1 MLTAFRIGPFPL
13 LSAFFYFYPSQ
24 SLDPG
29 FYRPLLRKRKKVGK
43 HEQSELQMKDTNK
56 NQNESASSQIRTH
69 A

>member
-29 FYRPLLRKRKKVGK
+29 FYRPLQRKREKVGK
-43 HEQSELQMKDTNK
+43 HEQSELQMTDTQKK
-56 NQNESASSQIRTH
+56 NQNESAS
-69 A
+69 